1 MSPSPTPLLPK
12 SANAVSLPPS
22 RLPDTPNSPSFP
34 SELPTP
40 KSAGLK
46 SLSLDEG
53 VKTPITPPSA
63 YLDFLKTSIVMRTPT
78 SATFKDLP
86 LPPTSAPLSAGC
98 PCRGRRLVK
107 KPAPLKKSGNESSSN
122 NSSRE
127 SSCDSNASNGS
138 ACCSNYSYFPP
149 PTPYTPFTPSS
160 MKTPLS
166 GTKRLRIPPSPA
178 FSPNYSTSFESPF
191 PIYGSATPRTPITEE
206 DEEEILESGILS
218 ASGERPKKSSA
229 CRHKK
234 IITVRAD
241 AAGLSRTA
249 RMKLMAAPKGKK
261 RRVE

>member
-1 MSPSPTPLLPK
+1 MSPTALLPK

-22 RLPDTPNSPSFP
+22 RIPDTPNSPSFP

-46 SLSLDEG
+46 SLSLDEA

-78 SATFKDLP
+78 SATFKDVS

-98 PCRGRRLVK
+98 TCRGRRMF
-107 KPAPLKKSGNESSSN
+107 KKSAISRRSGTESGSN
-122 NSSRE
+122 SSSRE
-127 SSCDSNASNGS
+127 SSCDSMGS
-138 ACCSNYSYFPP
+138 ASCCSNYCYYPP
-149 PTPYTPFTPSS
+149 PTPYTPMTPSS
-160 MKTPLS
+160 LKTPLS

-178 FSPNYSTSFESPF
+178 FSPNYNAAFESPF
-191 PIYGSATPRTPITEE
+191 PIYTSATPRTPITEE
-206 DEEEILESGILS
+206 DEEDIIEAGILS
-218 ASGERPKKSSA
+218 AGGERAKKSA

-234 IITVRAD
+234 IVTVRAD
-241 AAGLSRTA
+241 AAGMSRAA

-261 RRVE
+261 RRVD

>member
-1 MSPSPTPLLPK
+1 MSPSPTPLLPT
-12 SANAVSLPPS
+12 SANAVSRPSS

-78 SATFKDLP
+78 SATFRDVP

-98 PCRGRRLVK
+98 TCRGRRMY
-107 KPAPLKKSGNESSSN
+107 KKSTMSRRSDSGSN
-122 NSSRE
+122 PSSRE
-127 SSCDSNASNGS
+127 SSCDSTGS
-138 ACCSNYSYFPP
+138 GCCSNYCYYPP
-149 PTPYTPFTPSS
+149 PTPYTPMTPSS
-160 MKTPLS
+160 LKTPLS

-178 FSPNYSTSFESPF
+178 FSPNYSAFESPF
-191 PIYGSATPRTPITEE
+191 PIYTAATPRTPITEE
-206 DEEEILESGILS
+206 DEDDLLETGILS
-218 ASGERPKKSSA
+218 AGGERPKKTG

-234 IITVRAD
+234 VVTIRAD
-241 AAGLSRTA
+241 VAGLSKTA

-261 RRVE
+261 RRVD

>member
-1 MSPSPTPLLPK
+1 MSPSTPLLPK
-12 SANAVSLPPS
+12 SANAVSLPHP

-46 SLSLDEG
+46 SLSLEEG

-63 YLDFLKTSIVMRTPT
+63 YMNFLKTSIVMRTPT
-78 SATFKDLP
+78 SATFRDVT

-98 PCRGRRLVK
+98 TCRGRRFM
-107 KPAPLKKSGNESSSN
+107 KKSGFVRRSGTESGSN

-127 SSCDSNASNGS
+127 SSCDSIAS
-138 ACCSNYSYFPP
+138 ATCCSNYCYYPP
-149 PTPYTPFTPSS
+149 PTPYTPMTPGSL
-160 MKTPLS
+160 KTPLS

-178 FSPNYSTSFESPF
+178 FSPNYNAAFESPF
-191 PIYGSATPRTPITEE
+191 PIYATATPRTPITEE
-206 DEEEILESGILS
+206 DEDELIEVGILS
-218 ASGERPKKSSA
+218 ASGERPKKTA

-234 IITVRAD
+234 IVTIRAD
-241 AAGLSRTA
+241 AAGLSKTA

-261 RRVE
+261 RRVD